1 MAGSEALPR
10 DGARREIKR
19 NYKGILMQLK
29 VKHEV
34 EIFFSH
40 EWARREKK
48 KELACKP
55 GSVED
60 SHSSATAITDCL

>member
-1 MAGSEALPR
+1 
-10 DGARREIKR
+10 
-19 NYKGILMQLK
+19 MQLK

-60 SHSSATAITDCL
+60 SHSSTTAITDCL

>member
-1 MAGSEALPR
+1 M
-10 DGARREIKR
+10 
-19 NYKGILMQLK
+19 LMQLK

-34 EIFFSH
+34 KNIFRCRKRTSG
-40 EWARREKK
+40 RKK
-48 KELACKP
+48 WELACKP